1 MTDQGLLATIQELGN
16 KWGKLNK
23 KETKCIITS
32 CAEPELKG
40 FQKTD

>member
-1 MTDQGLLATIQELGN
+1 MVNQGFIATIQILGN

-23 KETKCIITS
+23 KETECIITS

-40 FQKTD
+40 FQKN